1 MESIIKAFISTSNK
15 NGKLGTVFTYVRY
28 FLFLFTLITFI
39 NKFFIKRDADDLRLM
54 PDETIIPKATTISG
68 KISRHIMKQQFKSK
82 GLALKDYGKSL
93 ERREYEQSLNLFP
106 KPVGI
111 ETFLNHP
118 QPLINFTNI
127 TAWNYDVERSKP
139 EKVSSYDE
147 EVPTI
152 EYVKYVN
159 SLSSPQL
166 LIPAWSVDDLLDL
179 SFAITDDNGFSTDKQ
194 TVEKISLIQLTPSKI
209 ALPCFYDADVEYNG
223 VDDLYLDV
231 SLKRNS
237 ESCVKRFPSDD
248 TCDIVITKRINL
260 IEKFT
265 DIDSQNNQEITTL
278 YYNPK
283 PLVQLIYNN
292 GELIVSQIEP
302 NILENILVDDF
313 TGRKDNS
320 SGIATRYFPFIQY
333 DNFKHTKSE
342 LIHLESNKATKLS
355 LCLKFERENLI
366 KWRLTMKITDYILRI
381 FVRIPFTFVESRF
394 HFNYKLDAFK
404 MAIFE
409 TSKNEK
415 IIQTAL
421 VALSSFS
428 SILLFFQ
435 SEARFNGNVSANKSF
450 IVILLNFVI
459 TACLI
464 SNGFKYSLT
473 AIGILLADIICLFLR
488 TNEQYHWR
496 FYEPS
501 DPKPTKFS
509 YKKKFGLKELI
520 AIDLYPK
527 FNKNVLAQEA
537 NYLKNFGKQIFIFVA
552 LPLSTYLGGN
562 SYESDG
568 SVITFFTEILIN
580 TCISIILIL
589 KISPLVRNYEDK
601 RVLPYP
607 KKLFLSKILSSVI
620 NIYFAF
626 TCRMGNNFKVLLL
639 SDLIIFS
646 IYKVQENIYKLWK
659 NIKFEEVEILQPN
672 LPTLEELKK
681 KQKVSPTFVERM
693 KNAAEFDAANRLKKA
708 EEAAE
713 KLQLEKEQHELQN
726 KN

>member
-1 MESIIKAFISTSNK
+1 
-15 NGKLGTVFTYVRY
+15 
-28 FLFLFTLITFI
+28 
-39 NKFFIKRDADDLRLM
+39 M

-118 QPLINFTNI
+118 QPLINSTNI

-159 SLSSPQL
+159 SLSNPQI
-166 LIPAWSVDDLLDL
+166 LIPAWSVNDLLDL
-179 SFAITDDNGFSTDKQ
+179 SFAITDDNGVSTDKK
-194 TVEKISLIQLTPSKI
+194 TVKKISLIQVTPARIK
-209 ALPCFYDADVEYNG
+209 LPFFYDADVEYNG

-283 PLVQLIYNN
+283 PLVQLIYNS
-292 GELIVSQIEP
+292 GDLIVSQIEP
-302 NILENILVDDF
+302 NILENILADDF

-342 LIHLESNKATKLS
+342 LIQLESNKAIKLS
-355 LCLKFERENLI
+355 LSLKFERENLI
-366 KWRLTMKITDYILRI
+366 KWRLAMKITDYILRI
-381 FVRIPFTFVESRF
+381 FVSIPFTFVESRF

-421 VALSSFS
+421 VILSSFS
-428 SILLFFQ
+428 SILIFFQ
-435 SEARFNGNVSANKSF
+435 SEARFNGNVSANKSL

-459 TACLI
+459 TTCLI

-473 AIGILLADIICLFLR
+473 AIGVLLADIICLFLR

-527 FNKNVLAQEA
+527 FNKDVLAQEA

-580 TCISIILIL
+580 TYADDLRLMPDETIIPKATTISGKISRHIMKQQFKSKGLALKDYGKSLERREYEQSLNLFPKPVGIETFLNHPQPLINSTNITAWNYDVERSKPEKVSSYDEEVPTIEYVKYVNSLSNPQILIPAWSVNDL
-589 KISPLVRNYEDK
+589 LDLSFAITDDNGVSTDK
-601 RVLPYP
+601 
-607 KKLFLSKILSSVI
+607 KTNETAIFL
-620 NIYFAF
+620 
-626 TCRMGNNFKVLLL
+626 
-639 SDLIIFS
+639 
-646 IYKVQENIYKLWK
+646 
-659 NIKFEEVEILQPN
+659 
-672 LPTLEELKK
+672 
-681 KQKVSPTFVERM
+681 
-693 KNAAEFDAANRLKKA
+693 
-708 EEAAE
+708 
-713 KLQLEKEQHELQN
+713 
-726 KN
+726 